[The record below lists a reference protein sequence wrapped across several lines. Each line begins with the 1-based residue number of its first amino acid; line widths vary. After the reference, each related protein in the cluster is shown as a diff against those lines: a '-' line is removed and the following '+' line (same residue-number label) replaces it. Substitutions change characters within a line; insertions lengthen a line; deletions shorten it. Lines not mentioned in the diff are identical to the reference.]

1 MKTLDGAIAVVICA
15 VFGSGAHLAV
25 ADDALPAG
33 GPAASATSEPASES
47 ASEPVPGAPVI
58 STDGPPAT
66 TSAAME
72 SVRYS
77 TWTLVADGAS
87 VALVIGGGIVGGFV
101 GVGAVGFGVAGGA
114 LGAPVIHVARGNFGR
129 AAMSVA
135 LRQGLFWG
143 GALIGGLV
151 SDGDCGD
158 SDGDF
163 AICTDGLDG
172 ALVGGLLGYGAAVVI
187 DAAAI
192 AVERRPARS
201 ASAALAVH
209 PRISI
214 TGERVQLGLAGQ
226 F

>member
-1 MKTLDGAIAVVICA
+1 MKTLDGAIAVVVIA

-33 GPAASATSEPASES
+33 GPAASATSEPAPES

-66 TSAAME
+66 ASAAME

-87 VALVIGGGIVGGFV
+87 LALVIGGG
-101 GVGAVGFGVAGGA
+101 AVGNGVVMSVGFAGGA

-129 AAMSVA
+129 AAISAA

-143 GALIGGLV
+143 GVLIGAQV

-163 AICTDGLDG
+163 AICTDGLAG
-172 ALVGGLLGYGAAVVI
+172 ALVGGLLGYGAAAVI
-187 DAAAI
+187 DAAAL

>member
-1 MKTLDGAIAVVICA
+1 MKTLDGAIAVVVIA

-33 GPAASATSEPASES
+33 GPAASATSEPAPES

-101 GVGAVGFGVAGGA
+101 GVVHDAGDDFQQPGT
-114 LGAPVIHVARGNFGR
+114 ARKVQR
-129 AAMSVA
+129 PDSK
-135 LRQGLFWG
+135 LF
-143 GALIGGLV
+143 
-151 SDGDCGD
+151 
-158 SDGDF
+158 
-163 AICTDGLDG
+163 
-172 ALVGGLLGYGAAVVI
+172 
-187 DAAAI
+187 
-192 AVERRPARS
+192 
-201 ASAALAVH
+201 
-209 PRISI
+209 
-214 TGERVQLGLAGQ
+214 Q
-226 F
+226 